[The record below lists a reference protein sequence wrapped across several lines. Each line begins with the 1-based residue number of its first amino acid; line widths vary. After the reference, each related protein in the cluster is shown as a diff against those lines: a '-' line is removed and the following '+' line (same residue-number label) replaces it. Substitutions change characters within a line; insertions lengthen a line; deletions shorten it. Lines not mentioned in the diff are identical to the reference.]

1 MADLGD
7 LNAFL
12 AVAQARGFREGA
24 RASGASASALSE
36 AVRRL
41 EAQLGVRLLN
51 RTTRS
56 VMPTEAGERLLA
68 RLGPALREVDAALDV
83 VNGFRDRPAG
93 TLRLNVPVSVAR
105 LVLPGIVPGFL
116 AAFPE
121 IRLEIVAEDSFVD
134 VLAAGCDAGIR
145 YDERLEQDMIAVPI
159 GPRVQRFAAA
169 AAPSYLAARGRPE
182 HPRDLLGHAC
192 LRGRFS
198 NGVMAP
204 WEFERDGELVRVDP
218 VGPLVVSPGGAMEL
232 AIATAVAGGGIL
244 YLFEEWLR
252 PELDSGALEPVLEPW
267 CESFSGPFLYYP
279 GRRLVPA
286 PLRAFLDY
294 IRAPALAP
302 PEAGSLPPA
311 RL

>member
-105 LVLPGIVPGFL
+105 LVLPAIVPGFL

-198 NGVMAP
+198 SGVMPP
-204 WEFERDGELVRVDP
+204 WEFERDGELVRIDP

-244 YLFEEWLR
+244 YLFEQWLR

-267 CESFSGPFLYYP
+267 WESFSGPFLYYP

-286 PLRAFLDY
+286 PLRAFLDF
-294 IRAPALAP
+294 IRTSASASS
-302 PEAGSLPPA
+302 EAGSLPA
-311 RL
+311 A